1 MAQKKQK
8 PLTKIQ
14 MESLD
19 FKIRRYEREGRS
31 LQAKQLKK
39 YKKGS
44 IAKQKRTKLVSRID
58 KALAENLKKTVK
70 KRGAKKIVGKVLA
83 KAIPGVGTAYMIHD
97 VMRATSKRNCIKK
110 GGKWV
115 GSGMKARCQKAK
127 K

>member
-8 PLTKIQ
+8 RPTKAD
-14 MESLD
+14 MKLLD
-19 FKIRRYEREGRS
+19 KNIARYERQGWDS
-31 LQAKQLKK
+31 QVKSMKAFKKKQ
-39 YKKGS
+39 
-44 IAKQKRTKLVSRID
+44 IAKMKRTKVVSRID

-97 VMRATSKRNCIKK
+97 VMRAASKKSCIKK

>member
-8 PLTKIQ
+8 RPTKAD
-14 MESLD
+14 MKLLD
-19 FKIRRYEREGRS
+19 KNIARYERMGWDSEV
-31 LQAKQLKK
+31 KNLKK
-39 YKKGS
+39 HKKGL
-44 IAKQKRTKLVSRID
+44 IAKQKRTKVVSRID

-70 KRGAKKIVGKVLA
+70 KRGAKKLVGKVLA

-97 VMRATSKRNCIKK
+97 IMRAASKKSCTKR

-115 GSGMKARCQKAK
+115 GKGMKARCQKAK